1 MGVALDIP
9 IPVCSP
15 AGRHVSKGN
24 PFPQVVDARVGD
36 ARVEIFSF
44 LNLMVEKAGSD
55 LFFSVGAPVNLKIE
69 GITHPLKMPALR
81 PGQVKQLAYSVMNER
96 QISEFEAK
104 MEMNLSI
111 SAENLGRFR
120 VNVFVQRG
128 ETGMV
133 IRYIKNK
140 IPPLAALGL
149 PPVLEKLVM
158 RKRGLVLVTG
168 ATGSGKS
175 TTLASMLNY
184 RNENATGHILTIE
197 DPLEFLHAH
206 KLSVVDQREVGID
219 THSYE
224 EALKNALREAPDVIM
239 IGEIRD
245 RNTMKQAI
253 AYAETGHLCLST
265 LHANN
270 ANQAM
275 ERVINFFPEEAHRQ
289 LLVDLSLNLAGVVS
303 QRLIPGLHE
312 KLVPAVEVML
322 NSSYISDLIT
332 KGEFSGIKEAMA
344 RSTEIGMCTFDQA
357 LYQLYTEDRISL
369 DEALHNADSRTDL
382 ALRIRLAAGVSTQDA
397 GDLSIDTSSPI
408 QSAARLA

>member
-1 MGVALDIP
+1 MP

-24 PFPQVVDARVGD
+24 PVPQGDARVGD

-44 LNLMVEKAGSD
+44 LNLMVEKAGSY

-81 PGQVKQLAYSVMNER
+81 PEQVKQLAYSVMNER
-96 QISEFEAK
+96 QISEFAAK

-322 NSSYISDLIT
+322 NSSYISDLIA

>member
-1 MGVALDIP
+1 M
-9 IPVCSP
+9 
-15 AGRHVSKGN
+15 
-24 PFPQVVDARVGD
+24 GD

-81 PGQVKQLAYSVMNER
+81 PGQVKQLTYSVMNER

-289 LLVDLSLNLAGVVS
+289 RLVDLGLNLAGVVS

-322 NSSYISDLIT
+322 NSSYISDLIA

>member
-1 MGVALDIP
+1 
-9 IPVCSP
+9 
-15 AGRHVSKGN
+15 
-24 PFPQVVDARVGD
+24 VGD

-289 LLVDLSLNLAGVVS
+289 LLVDLSLNLADVVS

-322 NSSYISDLIT
+322 NSSYISDLIA

-382 ALRIRLAAGVSTQDA
+382 ALRVRLAAGVSTQDV

>member
-382 ALRIRLAAGVSTQDA
+382 ALRVRLAARVSTQDA

>member
-184 RNENATGHILTIE
+184 RNENATGHILTID

>member
-1 MGVALDIP
+1 M
-9 IPVCSP
+9 
-15 AGRHVSKGN
+15 
-24 PFPQVVDARVGD
+24 
-36 ARVEIFSF
+36 EIFSF
-44 LNLMVEKAGSD
+44 LNVMVEKGGSD

-69 GITHPLKMPALR
+69 GVTHPLKMPALL
-81 PGQVKQLAYSVMNER
+81 PGQVKQLAYSVMNEK
-96 QISEFEAK
+96 QIGEFEAK
-104 MEMNLSI
+104 QEMNLSI

-133 IRYIKNK
+133 VRYIKNK

-149 PPVLEKLVM
+149 PPVLEKLVL

-175 TTLASMLNY
+175 TTLASMINY
-184 RNENATGHILTIE
+184 RNENVTGHILTIE

-206 KLSVVDQREVGID
+206 KRSVVDQREVGID
-219 THSYE
+219 TQSYE

-270 ANQAM
+270 AM
-275 ERVINFFPEEAHRQ
+275 ERVINFFPEDAHHQ
-289 LLVDLSLNLAGVVS
+289 LLMDLSLNLAGVIS

-322 NSSYISDLIT
+322 NSPYIADLIA
-332 KGEFSGIKEAMA
+332 KGEFSGIKEAMGH
-344 RSTEIGMCTFDQA
+344 STEIGMCTFDQA
-357 LYQLYTEDRISL
+357 LYQLYTDGRISL

-382 ALRIRLAAGVSTQDA
+382 ALRVRLAAGVTTQDA
-397 GDLSIDTSSPI
+397 GDLSIDTSSPM
-408 QSAARLA
+408 QSASRLS

>member
-1 MGVALDIP
+1 M
-9 IPVCSP
+9 
-15 AGRHVSKGN
+15 
-24 PFPQVVDARVGD
+24 GD

-219 THSYE
+219 THSDE

-382 ALRIRLAAGVSTQDA
+382 ALRVRLAAGVSTQDA

>member
-253 AYAETGHLCLST
+253 AYAETGHLCQST

-332 KGEFSGIKEAMA
+332 KGEFSGIKEAMG

-357 LYQLYTEDRISL
+357 LYQLYTENRISL

-382 ALRIRLAAGVSTQDA
+382 ALRVRLAAGVSTQDA

>member
-1 MGVALDIP
+1 M
-9 IPVCSP
+9 
-15 AGRHVSKGN
+15 
-24 PFPQVVDARVGD
+24 
-36 ARVEIFSF
+36 EIFNF
-44 LNLMVEKAGSD
+44 LNVMVEKGGSD
-55 LFFSVGAPVNLKIE
+55 LFFSVGAPVNIKIE
-69 GITHPLKMPALR
+69 GVTHPLKMPALL
-81 PGQVKQLAYSVMNER
+81 PGQVKQLAYAVMNEK
-96 QISEFEAK
+96 QISEFESR

-111 SAENLGRFR
+111 SAEHLGRFR

-149 PPVLEKLVM
+149 PPVLERLVM
-158 RKRGLVLVTG
+158 RKRGLILVTG

-175 TTLASMLNY
+175 TTLASMINY

-206 KLSVVDQREVGID
+206 KHSVVDQREVGID
-219 THSYE
+219 TLSYE

-239 IGEIRD
+239 IGEIRG

-275 ERVINFFPEEAHRQ
+275 ERVINFFPEDAHHQ
-289 LLVDLSLNLAGVVS
+289 LLIDLSLNLAGVVS

-322 NSSYISDLIT
+322 NSPYIADLIA
-332 KGEFSGIKEAMA
+332 KGEFSAIKEAMSH
-344 RSTEIGMCTFDQA
+344 STEAGMCTFDQA
-357 LYQLYTEDRISL
+357 LYNLYTEGRVSL

-382 ALRIRLAAGVSTQDA
+382 SLRIRLAKGVNPSDT
-397 GDLSIDTSSPI
+397 GELSIDTSGTAR
-408 QSAARLA
+408 AASKLA

>member
-1 MGVALDIP
+1 MP
-9 IPVCSP
+9 MPVCSLP
-15 AGRHVSKGN
+15 GQYVSKGN

-322 NSSYISDLIT
+322 NSSYISDLIA

>member
-1 MGVALDIP
+1 M
-9 IPVCSP
+9 
-15 AGRHVSKGN
+15 
-24 PFPQVVDARVGD
+24 
-36 ARVEIFSF
+36 EIFNF
-44 LNLMVEKAGSD
+44 LNVMVEKGGSD
-55 LFFSVGAPVNLKIE
+55 LFFSVGAPVNIKIE
-69 GITHPLKMPALR
+69 GVTHPLKMPALL
-81 PGQVKQLAYSVMNER
+81 PGQVKQLAYAVMNEK
-96 QISEFEAK
+96 QISEFESR

-111 SAENLGRFR
+111 SAEHLGRFR

-149 PPVLEKLVM
+149 PPVLERLVM
-158 RKRGLVLVTG
+158 RKRGLILVTG

-175 TTLASMLNY
+175 TTLASMINY

-206 KLSVVDQREVGID
+206 KHSVVDQREVGID
-219 THSYE
+219 TLSYE

-275 ERVINFFPEEAHRQ
+275 ERVINFFPEDAHHQ
-289 LLVDLSLNLAGVVS
+289 LLIDLSLNLAGVVS

-322 NSSYISDLIT
+322 NSPYIADLIA
-332 KGEFSGIKEAMA
+332 KGEFSAIKEAMSH
-344 RSTEIGMCTFDQA
+344 STEAGMCTFDQA
-357 LYQLYTEDRISL
+357 LYNLYTEGRVSL

-382 ALRIRLAAGVSTQDA
+382 SLRIRLAKGVNPSDT
-397 GDLSIDTSSPI
+397 GELSIDTSGTAR
-408 QSAARLA
+408 AASKLA

>member
-1 MGVALDIP
+1 M
-9 IPVCSP
+9 
-15 AGRHVSKGN
+15 
-24 PFPQVVDARVGD
+24 
-36 ARVEIFSF
+36 EIFSF
-44 LNLMVEKAGSD
+44 LNAMVEKGGSD

-69 GITHPLKMPALR
+69 GVTHPLKMPALQ
-81 PGQVKQLAYSVMNER
+81 PGQVKQLAYSVMNEK

-133 IRYIKNK
+133 VRYIKSK

-149 PPVLEKLVM
+149 PPILEKLVL

-175 TTLASMLNY
+175 TTLASMINY
-184 RNENATGHILTIE
+184 RNENVTGHILTIE

-206 KLSVVDQREVGID
+206 KRSVVDQREVGID

-253 AYAETGHLCLST
+253 ADAETDHLCLST

-275 ERVINFFPEEAHRQ
+275 
-289 LLVDLSLNLAGVVS
+289 
-303 QRLIPGLHE
+303 
-312 KLVPAVEVML
+312 
-322 NSSYISDLIT
+322 
-332 KGEFSGIKEAMA
+332 
-344 RSTEIGMCTFDQA
+344 
-357 LYQLYTEDRISL
+357 
-369 DEALHNADSRTDL
+369 
-382 ALRIRLAAGVSTQDA
+382 
-397 GDLSIDTSSPI
+397 
-408 QSAARLA
+408 

>member
-1 MGVALDIP
+1 MGIALDMP
-9 IPVCSP
+9 TPVCSP

-239 IGEIRD
+239 IGEIHD

-382 ALRIRLAAGVSTQDA
+382 ALRVRLAAGVTTQDA
-397 GDLSIDTSSPI
+397 GDLSIDTSSPM
-408 QSAARLA
+408 QSASRLS

>member
-1 MGVALDIP
+1 M
-9 IPVCSP
+9 
-15 AGRHVSKGN
+15 
-24 PFPQVVDARVGD
+24 GD

-253 AYAETGHLCLST
+253 AYAETGHLCLSA